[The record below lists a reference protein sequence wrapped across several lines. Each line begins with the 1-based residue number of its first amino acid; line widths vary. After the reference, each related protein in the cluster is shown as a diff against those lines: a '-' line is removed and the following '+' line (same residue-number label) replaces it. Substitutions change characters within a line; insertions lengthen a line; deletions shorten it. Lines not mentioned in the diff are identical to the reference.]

1 MNKFQVQEKSS
12 SVSFESTNV
21 PFPPFGH
28 NNNFPLLKHVC
39 QQVQYQKNLLT
50 KFAEKLKCVDFGRKY
65 GTLPHFAQIKNFS

>member
-39 QQVQYQKNLLT
+39 QQVQY
-50 KFAEKLKCVDFGRKY
+50 
-65 GTLPHFAQIKNFS
+65 